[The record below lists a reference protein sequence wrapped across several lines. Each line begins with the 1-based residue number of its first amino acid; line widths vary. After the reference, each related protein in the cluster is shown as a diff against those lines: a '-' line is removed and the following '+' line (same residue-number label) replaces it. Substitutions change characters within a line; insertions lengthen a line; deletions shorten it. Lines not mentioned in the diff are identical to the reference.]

1 MRGSGSGGWGETL
14 KRREET
20 LKGPKVA
27 GTGLGMFQGKRSAV
41 CLILIFLL
49 LFFFNILNGFCFLR
63 CGRAWDGRRILRIFC
78 CFFFYFFGLFKIRI
92 LRGKREGEARPWR
105 VWKADT
111 EQSRTI
117 KTTEKGG
124 KNRGKTGK
132 KKNPG
137 GEESSQPFREL
148 IPGFAPSFSPFSHQN
163 PGSDPKIRF

>member
-63 CGRAWDGRRILRIFC
+63 CGRAWDGRRILGIFFV
-78 CFFFYFFGLFKIRI
+78 FFFYFIFLIFLKSEFCE
-92 LRGKREGEARPWR
+92 GKG
-105 VWKADT
+105 
-111 EQSRTI
+111 
-117 KTTEKGG
+117 KGRLG
-124 KNRGKTGK
+124 
-132 KKNPG
+132 PG
-137 GEESSQPFREL
+137 GCEKLTLSRAEP
-148 IPGFAPSFSPFSHQN
+148 
-163 PGSDPKIRF
+163 